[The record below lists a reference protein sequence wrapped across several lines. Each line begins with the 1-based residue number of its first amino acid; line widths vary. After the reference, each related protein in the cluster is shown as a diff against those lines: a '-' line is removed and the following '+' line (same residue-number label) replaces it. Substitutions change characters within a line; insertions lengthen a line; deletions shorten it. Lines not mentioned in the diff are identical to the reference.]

1 METLFWTFTTVSAL
15 DNDVA
20 YHRKVNVRG
29 ATKESKEEEVTA
41 IRISVLAFIVLRP
54 RNIDLPTSSAA
65 IIKLPLVDM
74 LARIAVTPM

>member
-1 METLFWTFTTVSAL
+1 METLFWTFITVSAL
-15 DNDVA
+15 GNDEA

-29 ATKESKEEEVTA
+29 AITESKEEEVAA
-41 IRISVLAFIVLRP
+41 IRILALAFIVLRP

-65 IIKLPLVDM
+65 IIKLPVVDM